1 LEEKSSSETMCGGLL
16 AGTVRVVRRLEN
28 LLTRARGMDPR
39 TVDVV
44 VAVAL
49 VAGAVAGAAAGKHHG
64 PLTLLAAAATSATVA
79 WRRRAPAA
87 MTAVALV
94 SITVYGVGSH
104 GGHRGI
110 EPIAVVLEI
119 AAVLDY
125 YMLGRLSIQ
134 RGRPDVN
141 ALLLVA
147 AVAVIV
153 IIPGDAGVIQVASNW
168 TLFVGV
174 PFAAGRAIG
183 SRVALTR
190 ELRANAQRLE
200 REQQERAR
208 HAAAEERN
216 RIARELHD
224 VVAHSVSVMVIQT
237 QAARRVA
244 PGDREAA
251 RDALSSVQSCGR
263 DALMEMRRMIGV
275 LRHGDEELAGA
286 TAPALSQLGA
296 LVARAR
302 AAGLP
307 VALRIDG
314 EARELSPGLNLVAFR
329 LVQEALT
336 NAIKYAGPARAL
348 VRVTFTTGALEL
360 EISDTGRGPALA
372 DDDAG
377 AGGQG
382 LVGMRERLVL
392 YGGELETGR
401 ARGGGFK
408 VRARIPLPE
417 TVKS

>member
-1 LEEKSSSETMCGGLL
+1 MCGGLL
-16 AGTVRVVRRLEN
+16 AGTVRAVRRLEN
-28 LLTRARGMDPR
+28 LLTRARGIDPR
-39 TVDVV
+39 TVDAV

-49 VAGAVAGAAAGKHHG
+49 VAGVVAVAAAWKHHG
-64 PLTLLAAAATSATVA
+64 PLTLLAAAASCATVA
-79 WRRRAPAA
+79 WRRRVPAA
-87 MTAVALV
+87 ATAVAVV
-94 SITVYGVGSH
+94 SITAAGVGSH
-104 GGHRGI
+104 GAHTTI
-110 EPIAVVLEI
+110 EPI

-134 RGRPDVN
+134 RGRPKVDAV
-141 ALLLVA
+141 LLVA

-153 IIPGDAGVIQVASNW
+153 IVGGNPGVVEVATQW
-168 TLFVGV
+168 TPFVGV
-174 PFAAGRAIG
+174 PFAAGRAVG
-183 SRVALTR
+183 SRAALTR
-190 ELRANAQRLE
+190 ELQANAQRLE

-224 VVAHSVSVMVIQT
+224 VVAHGVSVMVIQT

-244 PGDREAA
+244 VTDREAA

-296 LVARAR
+296 LITRAR

-307 VALRIDG
+307 VELRIDG
-314 EARELSPGLNLVAFR
+314 EARELSPGLDLVAFR
-329 LVQEALT
+329 VVQEALT
-336 NAIKYAGPARAL
+336 NAIKHAGPARAL

-360 EISDTGRGPALA
+360 DISDTGRGPALA
-372 DDDAG
+372 DGDTDAT
-377 AGGQG
+377 GQG

-392 YGGELETGR
+392 YGGELQAGR
-401 ARGGGFK
+401 ARGGGFR

-417 TVKS
+417 TLPS

>member
-1 LEEKSSSETMCGGLL
+1 MCSGLL
-16 AGTVRVVRRLEN
+16 GGTVRAVSRLED
-28 LLTRARGMDPR
+28 LFARARGIDSR
-39 TVDVV
+39 VVDAV

-49 VAGAVAGAAAGKHHG
+49 VAGVVASAAAGKHHG
-64 PLTLLAAAATSATVA
+64 PLTLLAAAAGCATVA

-87 MTAVALV
+87 MTAVAVV
-94 SITVYGVGSH
+94 SFAVAGLSSH
-104 GGHRGI
+104 GAHSRI
-110 EPIAVVLEI
+110 EPV

-134 RGRPDVN
+134 RGRPEVDAV
-141 ALLLVA
+141 LLVA
-147 AVAVIV
+147 AVAGLVIV
-153 IIPGDAGVIQVASNW
+153 SSSPGVVRVATNW
-168 TLFVGV
+168 TSFVGG
-174 PFAAGRAIG
+174 PFAAGRAVG

-190 ELRANAQRLE
+190 ELRANAERLE

-244 PGDREAA
+244 AGDREAA
-251 RDALSSVQSCGR
+251 RAALSSVQSCGR

-296 LVARAR
+296 LAERAR

-307 VALRIDG
+307 VELRIDG
-314 EARELSPGLNLVAFR
+314 EPRELTPGLDLVAFR
-329 LVQEALT
+329 VVQEALT
-336 NAIKYAGPARAL
+336 NAIKHAGPARAL

-360 EISDTGRGPALA
+360 EISDTGRGPALP
-372 DDDAG
+372 DDETNAT
-377 AGGQG
+377 GQG

-392 YGGELETGR
+392 YGGELQMGR
-401 ARGGGFK
+401 ARGGGFR
-408 VRARIPLPE
+408 VRARIPLRE
-417 TVKS
+417 TVLS

>member
-1 LEEKSSSETMCGGLL
+1 
-16 AGTVRVVRRLEN
+16 
-28 LLTRARGMDPR
+28 MDA
-39 TVDVV
+39 V

-49 VAGAVAGAAAGKHHG
+49 VAGAVAVAAAGKHHG
-64 PLTLLAAAATSATVA
+64 PLTLLAAAATCATVA

-87 MTAVALV
+87 MTAVAVV
-94 SITVYGVGSH
+94 SITVAGVSSH
-104 GGHRGI
+104 GAHMRI
-110 EPIAVVLEI
+110 EPI

-134 RGRPDVN
+134 RERPEVDAV
-141 ALLLVA
+141 LLVA
-147 AVAVIV
+147 AVAAIV
-153 IIPGDAGVIQVASNW
+153 VIPGNAGVNRVATTW
-168 TLFVGV
+168 TSFVAV
-174 PFAAGRAIG
+174 PFAVGRAIG

-224 VVAHSVSVMVIQT
+224 VVAHSVGVMVIQT

-244 PGDREAA
+244 AGDREAA

-307 VALRIDG
+307 VELRIDG
-314 EARELSPGLNLVAFR
+314 EARDLSPGLDRVAFR
-329 LVQEALT
+329 VVQEALT
-336 NAIKYAGPARAL
+336 NAIKHAGPAHAL

-360 EISDTGRGPALA
+360 EISDTGRGPAPG
-372 DDDAG
+372 DGDTDA
-377 AGGQG
+377 AGQG

-392 YGGELETGR
+392 YGGELQTGR

-417 TVKS
+417 ISVEGPLREHYLIGFRDADDPGQWETEIGWPIFRSAF

>member
-1 LEEKSSSETMCGGLL
+1 M
-16 AGTVRVVRRLEN
+16 
-28 LLTRARGMDPR
+28 
-39 TVDVV
+39 
-44 VAVAL
+44 AL
-49 VAGAVAGAAAGKHHG
+49 VAGAVAVAAAGKDHG
-64 PLTLLAAAATSATVA
+64 PLTLLAAAATCATVA

-87 MTAVALV
+87 MTAVAVV
-94 SITVYGVGSH
+94 SITVAGVSSH
-104 GGHRGI
+104 SGHLTFEG
-110 EPIAVVLEI
+110 I

-125 YMLGRLSIQ
+125 YMLGRLSIG
-134 RGRPDVN
+134 RGRPEVN
-141 ALLLVA
+141 AVLLLA
-147 AVAVIV
+147 AVAGIVIV
-153 IIPGDAGVIQVASNW
+153 PGSSRAIQVAATW
-168 TLFVGV
+168 TLFVAV
-174 PFAAGRAIG
+174 PFAAGRAVG
-183 SRVALTR
+183 SRVELTQ
-190 ELRANAQRLE
+190 ELRANALRLE

-244 PGDREAA
+244 ECDREAA
-251 RDALSSVQSCGR
+251 GDALSSVQSCGR

-307 VALRIDG
+307 VELQIDG
-314 EARELSPGLNLVAFR
+314 EARDLSPGLDLVAFR
-329 LVQEALT
+329 VVQEALT
-336 NAIKYAGPARAL
+336 NAIKHAGPARAL

-372 DDDAG
+372 DGDTDTRG
-377 AGGQG
+377 HG

-392 YGGELETGR
+392 YGGELQTGR

-417 TVKS
+417 TVTS

>member
-1 LEEKSSSETMCGGLL
+1 
-16 AGTVRVVRRLEN
+16 
-28 LLTRARGMDPR
+28 
-39 TVDVV
+39 
-44 VAVAL
+44 
-49 VAGAVAGAAAGKHHG
+49 
-64 PLTLLAAAATSATVA
+64 
-79 WRRRAPAA
+79 
-87 MTAVALV
+87 
-94 SITVYGVGSH
+94 
-104 GGHRGI
+104 
-110 EPIAVVLEI
+110 
-119 AAVLDY
+119 
-125 YMLGRLSIQ
+125 
-134 RGRPDVN
+134 VN
-141 ALLLVA
+141 AVLLVA
-147 AVAVIV
+147 AVAAIV
-153 IIPGDAGVIQVASNW
+153 TIPASSVERVATNW

-174 PFAAGRAIG
+174 PFAAGRAVG

-224 VVAHSVSVMVIQT
+224 VVAHGVSVMVIQT

-244 PGDREAA
+244 VNDREAA

-307 VALRIDG
+307 VELRIDG
-314 EARELSPGLNLVAFR
+314 EARDLSPGLDLVAFR
-329 LVQEALT
+329 VVQEALT
-336 NAIKYAGPARAL
+336 NALKHAGPARAL
-348 VRVTFTTGALEL
+348 VRVTFTRGALEL

-372 DDDAG
+372 DGDMDAT
-377 AGGQG
+377 GQG

-392 YGGELETGR
+392 YGGELQTGR
-401 ARGGGFK
+401 ARGGGFE

-417 TVKS
+417 TVTS

>member
-1 LEEKSSSETMCGGLL
+1 
-16 AGTVRVVRRLEN
+16 
-28 LLTRARGMDPR
+28 MDA
-39 TVDVV
+39 V

-49 VAGAVAGAAAGKHHG
+49 AAGAVAVAAAGKHHG
-64 PLTLLAAAATSATVA
+64 PLTLLAAAATCATVA

-87 MTAVALV
+87 MTAVAAV
-94 SITVYGVGSH
+94 SITVAGVSRH
-104 GGHRGI
+104 PGHMTI
-110 EPIAVVLEI
+110 EPI

-125 YMLGRLSIQ
+125 YMLGRLSTE
-134 RGRPDVN
+134 RGRPEVDAV
-141 ALLLVA
+141 LLVA
-147 AVAVIV
+147 AVAAIVIV
-153 IIPGDAGVIQVASNW
+153 PGSSDANRVATTW
-168 TLFVGV
+168 TLFVAV
-174 PFAAGRAIG
+174 PFAVGRVVG

-244 PGDREAA
+244 ASDREAA
-251 RDALSSVQSCGR
+251 RVALSSVQSCGR

-275 LRHGDEELAGA
+275 LRHGDEGLAGA
-286 TAPALSQLGA
+286 TAPALSQLEA
-296 LVARAR
+296 LAARAR

-307 VALRIDG
+307 VELRIDG
-314 EARELSPGLNLVAFR
+314 EARDLSPGLDLVAFR
-329 LVQEALT
+329 VVQEALT
-336 NAIKYAGPARAL
+336 NAIKHAGPARAL
-348 VRVTFTTGALEL
+348 VTVTFTTGALEL
-360 EISDTGRGPALA
+360 EISDTGRGPALP
-372 DDDAG
+372 DGDTDAT
-377 AGGQG
+377 GQG

-392 YGGELETGR
+392 YGGELQAGR

-417 TVKS
+417 TVPA